1 MMNRNLLCGHGT
13 IVRMAQVLVWICGG
27 ALIVMSVVITV
38 EALMRKF
45 LSHSFGGV
53 DEITAYVFAVTTTFA
68 FPFAILQRANIRID
82 ILRNLFGVRV
92 RLLLDVMAWAAF
104 TLVFALIAY
113 RACALALQSYAEG
126 ARSITPLRSYLAIPQ
141 GAWAAGLVASV
152 LASLSLALRA
162 VALWRSGRAAAAA
175 ALLSPSDE
183 VAQELSHIA
192 PASGAPSDA
201 RLSGDMS

>member
-1 MMNRNLLCGHGT
+1 MMNRLLLRGHGT
-13 IVRMAQVLVWICGG
+13 IERVAQLLVWVCGS
-27 ALIVMSVVITV
+27 ALIVMSFVITV

-82 ILRNLFGVRV
+82 ILRNLFGRRV
-92 RLLLDVMAWAAF
+92 RLALDVLAWGAF

-113 RACALALQSYAEG
+113 RACALALQSFEEG

-141 GAWAAGLVASV
+141 GLWAAGLVASV

-162 VALWRSGRAAAAA
+162 LALWRVGQGEAAAAM
-175 ALLSPSDE
+175 LSPSDE

-192 PASGAPSDA
+192 VSSDDAVGPATAGE
-201 RLSGDMS
+201 LS

>member
-1 MMNRNLLCGHGT
+1 MMKRHLHRGHST
-13 IVRMAQVLVWICGG
+13 IMRTARALVWVCGS
-27 ALIVMSVVITV
+27 ALIVMSFVITV

-68 FPFAILQRANIRID
+68 FPFAILHRANIRID
-82 ILRNLFGVRV
+82 IVRNLFGARF
-92 RLLLDVMAWAAF
+92 RIALDWLAWASF
-104 TLVFALIAY
+104 TLVFALITY
-113 RACALALQSYAEG
+113 RACLLALQSYQEG

-141 GAWAAGLVASV
+141 GLWALGLLVSV
-152 LASLSLALRA
+152 IASLSLAVRVVGLFRA
-162 VALWRSGRAAAAA
+162 GHRDAAL

-192 PASGAPSDA
+192 VSQDDAPDASPA
-201 RLSGDMS
+201 GDTQ